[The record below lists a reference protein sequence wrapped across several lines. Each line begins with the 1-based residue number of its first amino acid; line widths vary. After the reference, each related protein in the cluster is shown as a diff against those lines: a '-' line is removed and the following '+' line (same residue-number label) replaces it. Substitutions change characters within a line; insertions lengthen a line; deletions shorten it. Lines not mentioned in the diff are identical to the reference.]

1 MDKRKEGADINKKLA
16 TKIGSVALF
25 VHGFIEVV
33 GAIALV
39 ALPGEFLATG
49 RYIQESGKTSFVV
62 ALAVIFGL
70 SRLVA
75 GYITWSMKR
84 WGIAFGVAL
93 GVTTMI
99 VAPLMHLLGAIALT
113 TVVMDLVLAVIVL
126 ASLLYVLFGDEVI

>member
-1 MDKRKEGADINKKLA
+1 MNKKLG

-39 ALPGEFLATG
+39 ALPSEFLANG
-49 RYIQESGKTSFVV
+49 GYISEGGKTNSMV
-62 ALAVIFGL
+62 ALAAIFGL
-70 SRLVA
+70 LRLGA

-84 WGIAFGVAL
+84 WGIAFGVVL

-99 VAPLMHLLGAIALT
+99 AAPLMHLLGAIPLSS
-113 TVVMDLVLAVIVL
+113 VVMDLVLAVIVL
-126 ASLLYVLFGDEVI
+126 ASLLYVLFGDEVDKESL

>member
-1 MDKRKEGADINKKLA
+1 MNKKLGA
-16 TKIGSVALF
+16 RIGSVALF

-39 ALPGEFLATG
+39 ALPSEFLAAG
-49 RYIQESGKTSFVV
+49 GYIQEEGKTIFLV
-62 ALAVIFGL
+62 ALAAIFGL
-70 SRLVA
+70 SRLAA

-84 WGIAFGVAL
+84 WGIAFGVVL

-99 VAPLMHLLGAIALT
+99 AAPLMYLLGAIALSS
-113 TVVMDLVLAVIVL
+113 VVMDLVLAVIVL